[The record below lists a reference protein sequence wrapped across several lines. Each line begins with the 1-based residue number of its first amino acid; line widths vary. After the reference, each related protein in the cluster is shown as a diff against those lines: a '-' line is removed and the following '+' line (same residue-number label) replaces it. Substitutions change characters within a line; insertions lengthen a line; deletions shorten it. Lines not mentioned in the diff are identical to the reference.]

1 VWAYVDESYEVGPS
15 GLYVLAAV
23 LAEPEDP
30 LVREA
35 MLALRE
41 PWRGQAKLHF
51 YDAEPKRPGLYLD
64 TVASL
69 GREIVVVLA
78 RPCRKP
84 ERSRRKALER
94 LMWELRARIDGMVIE
109 SRGARQN
116 RDDKVV
122 LAALQRGHRQFVC
135 DFPLGR
141 DEPVLWAADIVASGV
156 FRAYL
161 RGEHWML
168 DRLGAITLHVV
179 EVDTNP

>member
-1 VWAYVDESYEVGPS
+1 VDESYEVGAA

-30 LVREA
+30 LVRET

-69 GREIVVVLA
+69 ARETVVVLA
-78 RPCRKP
+78 RPCQKP
-84 ERSRRKALER
+84 ERARRKALER
-94 LMWELRARIDGMVIE
+94 LMWELRGRIDGVMIE

-122 LAALQRGHRQFVC
+122 LAAMQRSHRRFVC
-135 DFPLGR
+135 GFPLGR
-141 DEPVLWAADIVASGV
+141 EEPVLWAADIVASAV
-156 FRAYL
+156 FRAHR
-161 RGEHWML
+161 RGERWML
-168 DRLGAITLHVV
+168 DRLGALELHVIEV
-179 EVDTNP
+179 EASS